1 MKTLPYWDIIFCFH
15 RSVFCVLVK
24 CTVLKNTVLNL
35 FLSMPCYFQ
44 ACQIQFTS
52 KFIKWKH
59 CCNGISYFAFI
70 KLSLMYISKELTL
83 KNIALN
89 LFLSTILVFKPVQ
102 DINELQKL
110 AYQLKKLCS
119 MLNLIF
125 NFHQSMFL
133 AHFKWTDD

>member
-1 MKTLPYWDIIFCFH
+1 
-15 RSVFCVLVK
+15 
-24 CTVLKNTVLNL
+24 
-35 FLSMPCYFQ
+35 
-44 ACQIQFTS
+44 
-52 KFIKWKH
+52 
-59 CCNGISYFAFI
+59 
-70 KLSLMYISKELTL
+70 MYISKELTL

-133 AHFKWTDD
+133 AHFK